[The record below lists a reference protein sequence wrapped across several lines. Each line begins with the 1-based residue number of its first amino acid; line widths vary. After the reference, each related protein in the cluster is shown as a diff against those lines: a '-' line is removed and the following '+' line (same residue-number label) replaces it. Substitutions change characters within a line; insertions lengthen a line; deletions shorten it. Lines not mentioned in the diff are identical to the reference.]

1 MKPLIKAVKTETSVP
16 WPGIMSTMGRI
27 VLLKLLGTIHSKNLM
42 AENFWKGLEWA
53 MAKKLKYK
61 KAHTAK
67 IPLLTMAIQDFPH
80 RKPFFTLNN

>member
-1 MKPLIKAVKTETSVP
+1 MKPLIKAVKTKTSIP

-27 VLLKLLGTIHSKNLM
+27 VLLKLWACGGYIQRTLM
-42 AENFWKGLEWA
+42 AEHFWKGLEWA

-67 IPLLTMAIQDFPH
+67 IPLLIMAMQDFPH
-80 RKPFFTLNN
+80 RKPFLR